1 MEYNTLFEDP
11 MYADEATAR
20 EPPMDSP
27 PTSNQSS
34 PCYTSSAPDPSPPR
48 PTTPTHS
55 HSEAHTPD
63 STSTTAPR
71 SDRKTLPCP
80 YNCTDITGAPRMFSG
95 KFNVKQHVTE
105 KHTKTRHFKCRICG
119 MARRGFNRQWCL
131 NRHLRQIH
139 NLIVGPGR
147 GRGRKSR
154 AKKAQPE
161 DGLNVSVD
169 AATEAPP
176 RMEEATGPAVA
187 AGNFEPMQLECYL
200 CKAGSGIREEILMH
214 LHGAHGEPPSPY
226 CSCLNCVAQAVQPE
240 AETRLLLREGG
251 FDLVA
256 FPLQRPVVAD
266 AGLMEGMEG
275 VAIPEQIN
283 AEFEGIVVDNLF
295 APEIQLPP
303 VINAH
308 LPILDPDLPDSGS
321 DAKDLELEHRLLDF
335 LRGLPDLASP
345 DPVPVPAPEPEFDGI
360 NFFDEAYHPDI
371 NEDMDDAIMS
381 GIENI
386 NAGFTSEEL
395 GGGAGLFTLSHAAAE
410 GSTENGLARL

>member
-20 EPPMDSP
+20 EPTMDSP

-34 PCYTSSAPDPSPPR
+34 PYYTSSAPEPSPPR
-48 PTTPTHS
+48 PTTPAHS
-55 HSEAHTPD
+55 NSEANTPN
-63 STSTTAPR
+63 STSTSAPR
-71 SDRKTLPCP
+71 TDRKTLPCP

-200 CKAGSGIREEILMH
+200 CKAGFGIREEILMH

-251 FDLVA
+251 FGLVA
-256 FPLQRPVVAD
+256 LPMQEPVVVD
-266 AGLMEGMEG
+266 GGPVEGMDG
-275 VAIPEQIN
+275 IVLLEQM
-283 AEFEGIVVDNLF
+283 AGEFEGIIVDNLF
-295 APEIQLPP
+295 APETQVPP
-303 VINAH
+303 AIDSQI
-308 LPILDPDLPDSGS
+308 PTTLDPDLS
-321 DAKDLELEHRLLDF
+321 DNSDDADDLELTRPE
-335 LRGLPDLASP
+335 
-345 DPVPVPAPEPEFDGI
+345 APTPEAEVNGP
-360 NFFDEAYHPDI
+360 NFFDEAYHPDTSK
-371 NEDMDDAIMS
+371 DLDDAIMS

-395 GGGAGLFTLSHAAAE
+395 GGGVGLFTFIHAAAE
-410 GSTENGLARL
+410 GSTENGVARL